1 MALDSPAGFSRPVRD
16 VDRGPGDG
24 ALAAV
29 QPPADLKSAWWVI
42 DPDREAERAR
52 STRVEARFFGQ
63 AEREV
68 ASRENHH
75 YLMLKA
81 LLGELDL
88 IDAQSGFQ
96 FAMVPEEGGREGT
109 ILVRPVALP
118 VQVDERELAPPA
130 ILRLKAHTRRY
141 RMVWIGRDGFA
152 VQFGPAAIP
161 TAQNVPASPLNGF
174 TPRARIPLEYLPIA
188 PERE

>member
-1 MALDSPAGFSRPVRD
+1 M
-16 VDRGPGDG
+16 DRGPGDG

-52 STRVEARFFGQ
+52 ARSTCVEARFFGQ

-109 ILVRPVALP
+109 IPVRPVALP

-130 ILRLKAHTRRY
+130 ILRLKAPTRRY
-141 RMVWIGRDGFA
+141 RMVWIGRDRFA
-152 VQFGPAAIP
+152 VQFGPAALP
-161 TAQNVPASPLNGF
+161 SAQNVPASPLNGL